1 MQPRPDAYARRLLH
15 RDPQGR
21 YSAIV
26 MTWGPGQGTAVH
38 DHGGLWCVEGV
49 VDGEIAVTQYLVQQE
64 TDGYYRVTPIGSL
77 LAGTGSAGCLIP
89 PTDHHVLANARPA
102 KASVTLHVYGGD
114 LDDCKVFLPATPD
127 GRYAETTRML
137 SFTRVSTSATYI
149 DLQFRGSPRV
159 IATAILQGAD
169 GVTLIDPG
177 PTSCLPALESGPA
190 RSRPDAA
197 RRADAAADAY
207 PSRSRRRRRHDR
219 RARARRAGLRA

>member
-1 MQPRPDAYARRLLH
+1 MTNDPACPGLSELVARLDRSVEAGGAAAVTAAVKADLEYILGQRKLVLPAAFTEALPECYARRLLH
-15 RDPQGR
+15 RDPRGR

-64 TDGYYRVTPIGSL
+64 ADGYYRVTPIGSL

-89 PTDHHVLANARPA
+89 PTDHHVLANARPTRE
-102 KASVTLHVYGGD
+102 SVTLHVYGGD

-137 SFTRVSTSATYI
+137 SFHR
-149 DLQFRGSPRV
+149 
-159 IATAILQGAD
+159 
-169 GVTLIDPG
+169 
-177 PTSCLPALESGPA
+177 
-190 RSRPDAA
+190 
-197 RRADAAADAY
+197 
-207 PSRSRRRRRHDR
+207 
-219 RARARRAGLRA
+219 

>member
-1 MQPRPDAYARRLLH
+1 MITTNSACPGLAELIARLDRSVEAGSPQAITAAVKADLEAILGGGRLVLPAGFMQPRPDAYARRLLH
-15 RDPQGR
+15 RDPRGR

-64 TDGYYRVTPIGSL
+64 SDGYYRVTPIGSL

-102 KASVTLHVYGGD
+102 RASVTLHVYGGD

-127 GRYAETTRML
+127 GRYAETIRML
-137 SFTRVSTSATYI
+137 SF
-149 DLQFRGSPRV
+149 
-159 IATAILQGAD
+159 
-169 GVTLIDPG
+169 
-177 PTSCLPALESGPA
+177 
-190 RSRPDAA
+190 
-197 RRADAAADAY
+197 
-207 PSRSRRRRRHDR
+207 HD
-219 RARARRAGLRA
+219 

>member
-1 MQPRPDAYARRLLH
+1 MNTTEADCPGLTELIARLDRSVEAGSAKAITAAVKADLEHLLEARKLTLPAEFVVPHPDHYARRLLH

-64 TDGYYRVTPIGSL
+64 TDGFFRVTPIGSL

-89 PTDHHVLANARPA
+89 PTDHHVLANARPT
-102 KASVTLHVYGGD
+102 KASVTLHIYGGD

-127 GRYAETTRML
+127 GRYEETTKML
-137 SFTRVSTSATYI
+137 SFT
-149 DLQFRGSPRV
+149 
-159 IATAILQGAD
+159 
-169 GVTLIDPG
+169 
-177 PTSCLPALESGPA
+177 E
-190 RSRPDAA
+190 
-197 RRADAAADAY
+197 
-207 PSRSRRRRRHDR
+207 
-219 RARARRAGLRA
+219 

>member
-1 MQPRPDAYARRLLH
+1 LAELIARLDRSVEAGSPKAITAAVKADLEEMLGARRLALPDRFMAPRRDAYARRLLH

-89 PTDHHVLANARPA
+89 PTDHHVLANARPTR
-102 KASVTLHVYGGD
+102 ASVTLHVYGGD
-114 LDDCKVFLPATPD
+114 LDDCKVFLPATAD
-127 GRYAETTRML
+127 GRYAESTKML
-137 SFTRVSTSATYI
+137 SFN
-149 DLQFRGSPRV
+149 
-159 IATAILQGAD
+159 
-169 GVTLIDPG
+169 
-177 PTSCLPALESGPA
+177 E
-190 RSRPDAA
+190 
-197 RRADAAADAY
+197 
-207 PSRSRRRRRHDR
+207 
-219 RARARRAGLRA
+219 